1 MPKYAYK
8 ACDKSGKQIEGI
20 VESVSRED
28 AAGALKANGYL
39 PIDIRPV
46 SRAFKMPAL
55 ATLFKRVRFSD
66 INMFTRQFY
75 TLQKAGLPV
84 ISSLEALYEQ
94 AVNPFFKETIRDI
107 KKDIEGGKSLS
118 EAFAGHPRVFGEIYV
133 NMLKCGE
140 ISGTLEDSLEKLA
153 KLGEKEEQTRM
164 RIKTATRYPLIVV
177 VAIVSA
183 FLILITVVVPRFTVI
198 YGQFTASL
206 PLPTRMLL
214 LIHKLITQYWW
225 LLIVSGGAAY
235 FIFRRAIGTPA
246 GRYLWDSFKLK
257 LPVFGQMT
265 LKSSMSKFALITGTL
280 MRSGVPILNVLDL
293 TAQGV
298 GNKVIAVTINSIKE
312 SVNEGK
318 GMALPMK
325 NSGMFPPV
333 VIQMVSVGE
342 QIGKVD
348 ELLLHVSEYYE
359 SEVNYTI
366 DNLIT
371 LIEPM
376 LTVVLGG
383 IILFIALGI
392 FLPMWNLVSIIKH

>member
-1 MPKYAYK
+1 M
-8 ACDKSGKQIEGI
+8 
-20 VESVSRED
+20 ESVSRQ
-28 AAGALKANGYL
+28 AAETALKSGGYL
-39 PIDIRPV
+39 PISIRAEGAGF
-46 SRAFKMPAL
+46 SLPAL
-55 ATLFKRVRFSD
+55 SSLFKRVKFAD

-84 ISSLEALYEQ
+84 ISSLDALQEQ
-94 AVNPFFKETIRDI
+94 AVNPFFKDTISRV
-107 KKDIEGGKSLS
+107 KKDIEGGKSMS
-118 EAFAGHPRVFGEIYV
+118 EAFAAQPRVFSDVYV

-153 KLGEKEEQTRM
+153 RLGEKEEQTRM

-177 VAIVSA
+177 IAIVSA
-183 FLILITVVVPRFTVI
+183 FLILITVVVPRFSAI

-206 PLPTRMLL
+206 PLPTQMLL
-214 LIHKLITQYWW
+214 LIHSLITRYWW
-225 LLIVSGGAAY
+225 ALAACGAAVY
-235 FIFRRAIGTPA
+235 FLSRRAVNTPA
-246 GRYLWDSFKLK
+246 GRYIWDSLKLK
-257 LPVFGQMT
+257 IPVFGQIT

-293 TAQGV
+293 TAQSV
-298 GNKVIAVTINSIKE
+298 GNKVIAGTIINIKE

-392 FLPMWNLVSIIKH
+392 FLPMWNLVSLIKH

>member
-1 MPKYAYK
+1 MAKYTYK
-8 ACDKSGKQIEGI
+8 ACDRTGKQIEGTL
-20 VESVSRED
+20 D
-28 AAGALKANGYL
+28 AASKEAAEETLKSNGYL
-39 PIDIRPV
+39 PITVRGEGG
-46 SRAFKMPAL
+46 AFRMPG
-55 ATLFKRVRFSD
+55 LFSLFNRVRFAD

-84 ISSLEALYEQ
+84 ISSLEALQEQ
-94 AVNPFFKETIRDI
+94 AVNPFFKETVRRI

-118 EAFAGHPRVFGEIYV
+118 EAFAAHPRVFSDIYV

-153 KLGEKEEQTRM
+153 GLGEKEERTRM

-177 VAIVSA
+177 IAIVSA
-183 FLILITVVVPRFTVI
+183 FLILITLVVPRFSTI

-206 PLPTRMLL
+206 PLPTQMLL
-214 LIHKLITQYWW
+214 LIHKSITQYWW
-225 LLIVSGGAAY
+225 LLIICGAAVY
-235 FIFRRAIGTPA
+235 FLFRRAVATAA
-246 GRYLWDSFKLK
+246 GRYIWDSLRLK
-257 LPVFGQMT
+257 LPVFGQIT

-298 GNKVIAVTINSIKE
+298 GNKVIAATINHIKE

-318 GMALPMK
+318 GMSVPMK

-333 VIQMVSVGE
+333 VVQMVAVGE

-348 ELLLHVSEYYE
+348 ELLMHVSEYYE